1 MEQQRPYFRR
11 MPAAEEE
18 EKVWVSFYRN
28 ANDPDLAAEL
38 IAHMDKDVDSR
49 TRYPGLYLRCKQSMR
64 RQRQREARAKRVAN
78 AVRVILRSAVL
89 MVLMPAGAVA
99 SIMRSIRALAR
110 FSGDVALDV
119 CDGGATPTRPSK
131 APAKRASSASKR
143 SCPPGASAAQV
154 GPVVTPDHI
163 AKSA

>member
-64 RQRQREARAKRVAN
+64 RQRQRVARAKRIAS
-78 AVRVILRSAVL
+78 AVRVILRFA
-89 MVLMPAGAVA
+89 VLMPAGAVA

-119 CDGGATPTRPSK
+119 CDGGTTPTRPIK

-143 SCPPGASAAQV
+143 SGPPDASAAAV

-163 AKSA
+163 GKSA